1 MVGSHGVCRRQ
12 AQDHEGDLTGRG
24 VEHEILF
31 PDLHTGNRQWAEV
44 LINAQDDLV
53 FLKPGVEIAQ
63 LDGVVKM
70 FFHPYPARKL
80 VGAVTMAAV
89 TMGGVIPNHHLALGM
104 QPAKVIEGTVVKGNS
119 WQDLARS
126 GSGKTDTVVGRPP
139 VVGLMIRG
147 RRCGVVKSRRKKG
160 KIDAVGPA

>member
-12 AQDHEGDLTGRG
+12 TQDHEGDLTDRG

-31 PDLHTGNRQWAEV
+31 PDLHTGNCQWAEV
-44 LINAQDDLV
+44 LIDAENDLV
-53 FLKPGVEIAQ
+53 FLKPGVEITQ
-63 LDGVVKM
+63 LDGIVEV

-89 TMGGVIPNHHLALGM
+89 TMGRVIPNHHLSLGM
-104 QPAKVIEGTVVKGNS
+104 QPAKIFEGTVVKGYS
-119 WQDLARS
+119 GQDLARS

-139 VVGLMIRG
+139 VVGLMILG
-147 RRCGVVKSRRKKG
+147 RRRGVVKSRRKEG